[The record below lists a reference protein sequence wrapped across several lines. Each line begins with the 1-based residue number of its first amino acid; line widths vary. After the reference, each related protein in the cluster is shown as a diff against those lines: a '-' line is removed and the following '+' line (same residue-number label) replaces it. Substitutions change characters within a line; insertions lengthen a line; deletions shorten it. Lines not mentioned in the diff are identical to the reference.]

1 MRSPQAELNLL
12 FCLKSSF
19 VVRVRRLCGHL
30 CDLGIVGR
38 VKSCILPH
46 WALPPFTSPA
56 YEHEH
61 SDARRKTTGKGFQSR
76 ISMLWDV
83 FKGEM
88 KRKYPAD
95 CKERTARWCE
105 ERPPTWCH
113 QFLEAE
119 RRQVLVSIARMR
131 MFLHRL
137 HTLTRAN
144 LCPRTMCFYKA
155 YLLYSTGG

>member
-61 SDARRKTTGKGFQSR
+61 SDARRTFETTEKGYPAR

-95 CKERTARWCE
+95 CKER
-105 ERPPTWCH
+105 PPTWCH

-119 RRQVLVSIARMR
+119 RRQVLVSIARTR